1 MLWHA
6 RNKISLLP
14 GTAHGQMTAL
24 LLYLGA
30 LPVAATLCLLTD
42 WRAFILYTLMWPIGL
57 MRRNWRRTALLLFVI
72 AADFYLLAQLI
83 RPPQAPFFMLLVL
96 VLSACEQVQ
105 EDGRPGAFNLVGV
118 IFPAL
123 CVMVLSTNVF
133 IFLLLLVSVIFYTGV
148 YTLRINGMPLSGL
161 RIRLLPIIVALSGSL
176 FFAIA
181 AFILMPRINAS
192 AIPGFQQEQASSGVG
207 DELDIG
213 RFSNVILNGADAFRA
228 FVPAPLSSKDLYWR
242 VHVLTQMQ
250 GGRWARAPVADV
262 FRGLPPFTA
271 TLGPVVRPIDVTI
284 RHAEAAPD
292 WHPVLGVPM
301 VASVDSASR
310 LNTEGEFVKQ
320 RRVSV
325 LDQQI
330 KMKSALDNPFQAFLD
345 TPPVVIGQPRLSAWA
360 RALYEETGSRRGF
373 ANALMAHFATDG
385 YGYTL
390 SPPKLDGANE
400 TKIDRFFFDI
410 KRGYCS
416 HYAIAMATAL
426 RAAGIR
432 ANVIIGY
439 HGGEWN
445 SYGNYYRIRQS
456 DAHAWVEAEM
466 APGVWQRF
474 DPTQIVPDAQAQFTS
489 RQLAATNIETQEGWR
504 GDMARTLQ
512 RIDAFI
518 VRLNSDIVLYDE
530 AARQELLA
538 GTVLGRLISFGTFW
552 LFGTL
557 AFIAPLL
564 LWRWWMRRDPLVR
577 LDQKFIALGKKYGIE
592 RPLHEGRMDF
602 AARWRAHA
610 PELAAPI
617 EASAKIL
624 CDILFSGQT
633 RNKADLAALRRELS
647 GHLRDIQRYRG
658 AVPKS

>member
-1 MLWHA
+1 MLWRA
-6 RNKISLLP
+6 RNKLAFLP

-30 LPVAATLCLLTD
+30 LPVAVTLCLLTD
-42 WRAFILYTLMWPIGL
+42 WRAFILYTLMWPLGL
-57 MRRNWRRTALLLFVI
+57 MRRNLKRTALIVLVI
-72 AADFYLLAQLI
+72 FANFYLLAQLI

-105 EDGRPGAFNLVGV
+105 DDGRPGAFNLVGV

-213 RFSNVILNGADAFRA
+213 RFSNVILNGEDAFRA
-228 FVPAPLSSKDLYWR
+228 FLPAPLTSQDLYWR

-250 GGRWARAPVADV
+250 GARWARSPTADV

-271 TLGPVVRPIDVTI
+271 TLGPVARPLDVTI

-301 VASVDSASR
+301 VASVDGASR
-310 LNTEGEFVKQ
+310 LNAEGEFVKQ

-330 KMKSALDNPFQAFLD
+330 SMQSALDNPFQVFLD
-345 TPPVVIGQPRLSAWA
+345 TPPVITGQPRLAAWA
-360 RALYEETGSRRGF
+360 RQTYADAGSREAF
-373 ANALMAHFATDG
+373 ANALMARFADNG

-400 TKIDRFFFDI
+400 TKIDRFFFDV

-416 HYAIAMATAL
+416 HYAIAMATAF

-432 ANVIIGY
+432 ANVVIGY

-466 APGVWQRF
+466 APGQWQRF
-474 DPTQIVPDAQAQFTS
+474 DPTQIVPDAQAQFSS
-489 RQLAATNIETQEGWR
+489 RQIAAASIETQEGWR

-530 AARQELLA
+530 AARQELLE

-557 AFIAPLL
+557 AFIAPLM
-564 LWRWWMRRDPLVR
+564 LWRWWTRRDPLVR
-577 LDQKFIALGKKYGIE
+577 LDQKFINLGKKYGIE
-592 RPLHEGRMDF
+592 RPLFEGRMDF
-602 AARWRAHA
+602 AKRWQANEPA
-610 PELAAPI
+610 LTEPI
-617 EASAKIL
+617 AASAKIL
-624 CDILFSGQT
+624 CDILFSG
-633 RNKADLAALRRELS
+633 RVRSKADMAVLRRELTA
-647 GHLRDIQRYRG
+647 HLRQINRHKRG
-658 AVPKS
+658 AAKS